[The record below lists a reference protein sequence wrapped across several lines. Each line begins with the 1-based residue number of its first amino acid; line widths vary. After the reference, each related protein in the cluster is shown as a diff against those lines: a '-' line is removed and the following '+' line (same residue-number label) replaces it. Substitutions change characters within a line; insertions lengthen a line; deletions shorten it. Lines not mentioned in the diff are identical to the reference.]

1 MKKLNVAFT
10 VDIDD
15 RNSVRDII
23 IKLRNVTN
31 KLNEKWKKLEPK

>member
-23 IKLRNVTN
+23 IKLRNVIN
-31 KLNEKWKKLEPK
+31 KLNEKWKKLESK